1 MIKEIEN
8 IEENVDHDKRSFIGS
23 NEKVYSLDSF
33 KTFERLIKDIPYQN
47 MTIDKAELKQNKIA
61 EKIDDLRAY
70 PARGSKC
77 IDLKESISKI

>member
-8 IEENVDHDKRSFIGS
+8 IEENVDHDKISFIGS
-23 NEKVYSLDSF
+23 NEKVYILDSF
-33 KTFERLIKDIPYQN
+33 KTFERLIKDIPYKN
-47 MTIDKAELKQNKIA
+47 MTIDKAKLKQNKIA

-77 IDLKESISKI
+77 IDLKGSISKI

>member
-8 IEENVDHDKRSFIGS
+8 IEENVDHDKISFIGS
-23 NEKVYSLDSF
+23 NEKVYILDSF
-33 KTFERLIKDIPYQN
+33 KTFEKLIKDIPYKN

-77 IDLKESISKI
+77 IDLKGSISKI

>member
-8 IEENVDHDKRSFIGS
+8 IEENVDHDKMSFIGS

-33 KTFERLIKDIPYQN
+33 KTFERLIKDIPYKN

-70 PARGSKC
+70 PARGSKR
-77 IDLKESISKI
+77 IDLKGSISKI

>member
-1 MIKEIEN
+1 MIKEIES
-8 IEENVDHDKRSFIGS
+8 IEKNVDPDKIPCIGGNKKFYSF
-23 NEKVYSLDSF
+23 DSF
-33 KTFERLIKDIPYQN
+33 KTLEKLYKDIPYKN

>member
-8 IEENVDHDKRSFIGS
+8 IEENVDHDKMSFIGS

-33 KTFERLIKDIPYQN
+33 KKFERLIKDIPYQN

-77 IDLKESISKI
+77 IDLKGSISKI

>member
-8 IEENVDHDKRSFIGS
+8 IEENVDHDKISFIGS
-23 NEKVYSLDSF
+23 NEKVYILDSF
-33 KTFERLIKDIPYQN
+33 KTFERLIKDIPYKN

-70 PARGSKC
+70 PTRGSKC
-77 IDLKESISKI
+77 IDLKGSISKI

>member
-8 IEENVDHDKRSFIGS
+8 IEENVDHEKISFIGS
-23 NEKVYSLDSF
+23 NEKVYILDSF
-33 KTFERLIKDIPYQN
+33 KTFERLIKDIPYKN

-77 IDLKESISKI
+77 IDLKGSISKI

>member
-1 MIKEIEN
+1 MIKEIES
-8 IEENVDHDKRSFIGS
+8 IEKNVDPDKIPFIGG
-23 NEKVYSLDSF
+23 NKKFYSFDSF
-33 KTFERLIKDIPYQN
+33 KTLEKLYKDIPYKN

-77 IDLKESISKI
+77 IDLKGSISKI

>member
-8 IEENVDHDKRSFIGS
+8 IEENVDHDKISFIGS
-23 NEKVYSLDSF
+23 NEKVYILDSF
-33 KTFERLIKDIPYQN
+33 KTFERLIKDIPYKN

-77 IDLKESISKI
+77 IDLKGSISKI